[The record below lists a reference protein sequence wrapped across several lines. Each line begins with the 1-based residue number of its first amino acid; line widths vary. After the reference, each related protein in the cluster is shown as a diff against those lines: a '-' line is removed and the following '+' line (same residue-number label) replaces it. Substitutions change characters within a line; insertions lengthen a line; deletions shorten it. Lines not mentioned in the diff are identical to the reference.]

1 MKKIAV
7 FASGNGS
14 NFQALVEADKAGK
27 LDAKISL
34 LICDQPEAYVLKRA
48 TDERIPFLCISPKCY
63 SSKISYE
70 QALLEQLNRES
81 IDFILLA
88 GYMRLIGP
96 TLLHAYP
103 RRIINIHP
111 SLLPAFPGKDAVDQA
126 VKAGVKVTGLTIH
139 YVDEGMDTGQ
149 IIAQKAIEIESGDTR
164 ESIQKR
170 IQLAEHQVYP
180 AVVQQLL
187 HDCIN
192 LNLEGSK

>member
-14 NFQALVEADKAGK
+14 NFQALVEAEKMGK

-48 TDERIPFLCISPKCY
+48 SSERIPFLCVSPKCY

-81 IDFILLA
+81 IEFILLA

-96 TLLHAYP
+96 TLLQAYP

-139 YVDEGMDTGQ
+139 YVDEGLDTGQ
-149 IIAQKAIEIESGDTR
+149 IIAQRAVEIETGDTR

-192 LNLEGSK
+192 LHLEGSK